1 MGIAKITNIPTQWV
15 PVNKDNG
22 EGVQPAQKISVPASA
37 AKLAD
42 LIDLSPNT
50 ELVLVDFYGSCRL
63 RFDGI
68 DVSAD
73 TGHVFSVNDHPA
85 FSAQLLPY
93 ISIISN
99 TGSATEAFASQFS
112 GVA

>member
-15 PVNKDNG
+15 PVNTDGG
-22 EGVQPAQKISVPASA
+22 EGVQPSQKISVPAVP

-42 LIDLSPNT
+42 LIDVSPNT
-50 ELVLVDFYGSCRL
+50 EIVLVDFYGSCRL
-63 RFDGI
+63 RFDGL

-73 TGHVFSVNDHPA
+73 TGHVFSANDHPA
-85 FSAQLLPY
+85 FSAHLLPH
-93 ISIISN
+93 ISIMSN
-99 TGSATEAFASQFS
+99 TGSATAAFASQFA